1 MKEIFQNVQFLK
13 NFFSPPLPHE
23 VLAMIKETLSSS
35 ARRDPHQLPRLQQ
48 PRQGHLRVGAAP
60 ECCIL
65 HFTFILYLFYILH
78 FIFSIHLKRSK
89 SF

>member
-1 MKEIFQNVQFLK
+1 MKEVFQNVQFLQD
-13 NFFSPPLPHE
+13 FLPSLPHE
-23 VLAMIKETLSSS
+23 VQVVIKETLSSS

-65 HFTFILYLFYILH
+65 H
-78 FIFSIHLKRSK
+78 
-89 SF
+89 

>member
-35 ARRDPHQLPRLQQ
+35 ARGDPHQLPRLQQ

-65 HFTFILYLFYILH
+65 HSSCILH
-78 FIFSIHLKRSK
+78 FTFFILHSS
-89 SF
+89 